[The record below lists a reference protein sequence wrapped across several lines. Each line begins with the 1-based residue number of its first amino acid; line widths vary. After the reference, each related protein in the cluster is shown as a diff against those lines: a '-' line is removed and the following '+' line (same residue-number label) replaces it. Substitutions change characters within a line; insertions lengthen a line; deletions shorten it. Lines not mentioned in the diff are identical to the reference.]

1 MVGAETRQCRLE
13 EDVRVD
19 VKERMS
25 KGDSIEQGIVPAGL
39 TPEGHQAP
47 LFVLMHTSH
56 PGNVG
61 AAARAIKTMGF
72 GHLALVAPRHA
83 DVREQPDALA
93 FASGAGDVLRAARQA
108 DTLTQAAG
116 DCGVLVALSSRVRD
130 FGPPLHG
137 PDWLPELAQQAAE
150 QGRRVGFVFGS
161 ERYGLD
167 NDTVYRCN
175 ALLSLPAYSQ
185 YASLNLAQAVQI
197 VAWEWRRALGAF
209 RLPPGPP
216 PEIAAT
222 QAELQGLLDHAEQ
235 ALIAL
240 GYLDPEAPKKLI
252 PRLSR
257 LAARAALTR
266 QEVHILRGICKM
278 GLERLHDVRAGSPPS
293 ADPIPATQ
301 PADST
306 CGPGKDV

>member
-19 VKERMS
+19 VKERMT
-25 KGDSIEQGIVPAGL
+25 KRDSIEGGIEPAGL
-39 TPEGHQAP
+39 TPEGPEAP

-72 GHLALVAPRHA
+72 AHLALVAPRHA

-108 DTLTQAAG
+108 DTLAQAAG
-116 DCGVLVALSSRVRD
+116 DCGMLVALSSRVRD

-175 ALLSLPAYSQ
+175 ALLSLPAYSA

-209 RLPPGPP
+209 RLPSGPP
-216 PEIAAT
+216 PEVAAT

-235 ALIAL
+235 ALVAL
-240 GYLDPEAPKKLI
+240 GYLDPEAPKKLM

-278 GLERLHDVRAGSPPS
+278 GLERLGDAHAASPSSGSPAPAKQSTGS
-293 ADPIPATQ
+293 ARAPRKA
-301 PADST
+301 
-306 CGPGKDV
+306 V